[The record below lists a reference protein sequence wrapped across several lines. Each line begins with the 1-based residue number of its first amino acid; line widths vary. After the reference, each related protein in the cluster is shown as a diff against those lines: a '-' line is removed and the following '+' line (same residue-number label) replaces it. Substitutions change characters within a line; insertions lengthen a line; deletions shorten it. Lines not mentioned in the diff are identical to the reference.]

1 MVVISDAN
9 VIVYFWKANLLDK
22 LHLSIQILIPEKI
35 FIEITQGRIRRLYPD
50 LSDLINQ
57 HRYNP
62 QIVTPIIVEP
72 IEHDEDETLK
82 IHEHIQSESGLDDGE
97 IDGIMLSV
105 MKGHPFVTND
115 GEAIVFFNDVLNHN
129 SAGSAHGFEDFLN
142 DLQAKGHINAAELRL
157 LLDEKLK

>member
-9 VIVYFWKANLLDK
+9 VIVYFWKANLLGK
-22 LHLSIQILIPEKI
+22 LHLSVQIIIPERI
-35 FIEITQGRIRRLYPD
+35 FTEITQGRIQKQYPS
-50 LSDLINQ
+50 LAILINQ

-62 QIVTPIIVEP
+62 QIANPILVEVV
-72 IEHDEDETLK
+72 EHGEVDTLM
-82 IHEHIQSESGLDDGE
+82 IHESIQSNSGLDDGE

-115 GEAIVFFNDVLNHN
+115 GEAIVYFNDVLNHN
-129 SAGSAHGFEDFLN
+129 SAGCAQGFEDFLN
-142 DLQAKGHINAAELRL
+142 DLQVKGHINAAELRL